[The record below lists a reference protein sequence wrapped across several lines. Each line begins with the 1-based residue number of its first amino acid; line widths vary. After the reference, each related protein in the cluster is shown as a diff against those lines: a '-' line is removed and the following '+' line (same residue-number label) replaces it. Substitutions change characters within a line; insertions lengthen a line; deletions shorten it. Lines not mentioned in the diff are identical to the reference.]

1 MSDRVTGPLGILG
14 GTFDPIHFGHLRLAE
29 EARDALGLTTV
40 RVIPAGQPPHR
51 EQPGTVA
58 EDRLNMARLAI
69 AGVPGYELDDSE
81 VVRQSPSYTVL
92 TLRRLRAELGTARP
106 LVLILG
112 ADAFLGLPS
121 WHEWEEILPLAHIA
135 VGTRPGF
142 ELDAATMGPVLADL
156 FSAAH
161 GLPTDPAAPAGRIV
175 PFHMTALDI
184 SATGIR
190 AALTAGRSARFLL
203 PDAVLDYI
211 ETHHLY

>member
-1 MSDRVTGPLGILG
+1 MSEHVAGPLGILG

-29 EARDALGLTTV
+29 EARDALGLATV

-51 EQPGTVA
+51 EQPGTGA

-92 TLRRLRAELGTARP
+92 TLRRLRTELGATRP

-142 ELDAATMGPVLADL
+142 SLDAATMGPVLASL
-156 FSAAH
+156 FSTAH
-161 GLPTDPAAPAGRIV
+161 GSAADLTAPAGRIV
-175 PFHMTALDI
+175 PFDMTALDV

-190 AALTAGRSARFLL
+190 ATLAAGGSARFLL